1 MGNNDT
7 SEQRARE
14 AEKRAAELTEE
25 NTKSLNE
32 MRKYQLQLQESK
44 EQLKKLRLN
53 VNVMIRNILQDVCMI
68 S

>member
-14 AEKRAAELTEE
+14 AEKIAAELKEE
-25 NTKSLNE
+25 NSKTLNE
-32 MRKYQLQLQESK
+32 VQKYQRQLQESK

-68 S
+68 L